1 MTIVGSTYFEFC
13 MFPYWKE
20 LYGSGWRAAC
30 SLSEHTDDINFYT
43 YLASRDNDLFKLN
56 PVSQK
61 IKSFSFQSIEQTL
74 GFEYFHGLTQ
84 PKITPNPYSIQQN
97 QIIEVSDDVILRYGF
112 IEGDAK
118 VNGKKVVY
126 DPQSA
131 TNPKDFYENG
141 STADELVMVLN
152 FREAAL
158 LCDSTDLEEI
168 KSKLLQNNTTALV
181 LKLGPQGGKVITK
194 DQTTSYN
201 VYKTKSVF
209 PIGSGD
215 VFAAFITYFWGRE
228 GYEIGEAAMYASKTV
243 ATYCESQTLPINP
256 NFLTKSFVDVIERE
270 PHRSKKIYL
279 AGPFFTMQQRWLIE
293 EARDNLKSRGIDV
306 FSPIHDVGKGIADD
320 VVPADIEGIEQSDV
334 LFAIVDGLD
343 SGTIFEIGYA
353 RALGKGVV
361 VYVENETEEN
371 LKMLS
376 GTGCEIESDF
386 VTAIY
391 KSKWLAME
399 S

>member
-126 DPQSA
+126 DP
-131 TNPKDFYENG
+131 
-141 STADELVMVLN
+141 
-152 FREAAL
+152 
-158 LCDSTDLEEI
+158 
-168 KSKLLQNNTTALV
+168 
-181 LKLGPQGGKVITK
+181 
-194 DQTTSYN
+194 
-201 VYKTKSVF
+201 
-209 PIGSGD
+209 
-215 VFAAFITYFWGRE
+215 
-228 GYEIGEAAMYASKTV
+228 
-243 ATYCESQTLPINP
+243 
-256 NFLTKSFVDVIERE
+256 
-270 PHRSKKIYL
+270 
-279 AGPFFTMQQRWLIE
+279 
-293 EARDNLKSRGIDV
+293 
-306 FSPIHDVGKGIADD
+306 
-320 VVPADIEGIEQSDV
+320 
-334 LFAIVDGLD
+334 
-343 SGTIFEIGYA
+343 
-353 RALGKGVV
+353 
-361 VYVENETEEN
+361 
-371 LKMLS
+371 
-376 GTGCEIESDF
+376 
-386 VTAIY
+386 
-391 KSKWLAME
+391 
-399 S
+399 